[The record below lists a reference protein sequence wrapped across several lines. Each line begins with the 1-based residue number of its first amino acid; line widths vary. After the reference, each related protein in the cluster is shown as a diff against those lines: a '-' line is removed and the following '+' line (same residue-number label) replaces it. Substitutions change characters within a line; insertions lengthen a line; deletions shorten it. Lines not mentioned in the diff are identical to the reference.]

1 MKKQLSVI
9 IGALA
14 ILSAND
20 APAATN
26 WGTRAG
32 SSANLSGTP
41 STRTRESINYKKYK
55 TVYIK
60 IGILIGLIIFI
71 ILL

>member
-32 SSANLSGTP
+32 SSADLSGAP
-41 STRTRESINYKKYK
+41 ATRTRENINYKN
-55 TVYIK
+55 
-60 IGILIGLIIFI
+60 
-71 ILL
+71 